1 MVTSIDYWESK
12 IFDTHF
18 RPHDGEPAERA
29 ERVDGAV
36 RLREHQLPLLQPHA
50 QHRPQPTQLK

>member
-1 MVTSIDYWESK
+1 MGQASYAWLSQQK
-12 IFDTHF
+12 YAF

>member
-1 MVTSIDYWESK
+1 MNNGV
-12 IFDTHF
+12 F

-50 QHRPQPTQLK
+50 QHRSQPTQLK